1 MKRVKNLKRRTKTIN
16 PQMKRI
22 MDPNHYLESGKPQ
35 EHPYLKSDR
44 RKNPNVS
51 HNSALYHSLI
61 NHSISGGPRVEVEY
75 EQEVESVPLT
85 RSALANW

>member
-22 MDPNHYLESGKPQ
+22 RDPNHYLESGKPQ

-51 HNSALYHSLI
+51 LI
-61 NHSISGGPRVEVEY
+61 VLPFTIH
-75 EQEVESVPLT
+75 
-85 RSALANW
+85 